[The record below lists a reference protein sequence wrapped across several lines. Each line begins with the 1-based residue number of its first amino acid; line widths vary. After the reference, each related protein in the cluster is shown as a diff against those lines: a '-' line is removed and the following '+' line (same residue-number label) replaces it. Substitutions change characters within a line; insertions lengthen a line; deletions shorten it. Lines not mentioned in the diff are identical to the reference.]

1 MNDQFIVDRVVK
13 DLFQKDRPSL
23 LEQMTGGLH
32 VSEFLNI
39 EFQRMIERRADLVA
53 RLEDDSLFHFEIQSY
68 NDDDICYRMGIY
80 CLMRFQLLRQ
90 MISQQ
95 YRRPVNQVVL
105 YVGEPRMRMIPEL
118 DAGGAKVSFR
128 LIDIREIDADALLRS
143 GCAGDLALAMLAKG
157 GTERLAEIAR
167 RAAGLSDQARVRVMM
182 QLILLSGLRGLSGRL
197 RMEMKTMGSFQIDI
211 RDNVILREVWDE
223 VMAEGIATG
232 KAEGIATG
240 KAEGKAEGEAAG
252 MIKILRGQ
260 LHAKFGLVP
269 KWAEERLEKA
279 NKAQIERWAKK
290 LLNAQSLEGA
300 IGKK

>member
-1 MNDQFIVDRVVK
+1 MNDQFIVDRVLK

-23 LEQMTGGLH
+23 EEQLTGGLR
-32 VSEFLNI
+32 VKEFLNI

-80 CLMRFQLLRQ
+80 CF
-90 MISQQ
+90 MIAQQ
-95 YRRPVNQVVL
+95 YRSPVNQVVL
-105 YVGEPRMRMIPEL
+105 YVGEPRMRMKPDL
-118 DAGGAKVSFR
+118 DAGSAKVSFS

-157 GTERLAEIAR
+157 GTDRLAEIAQ
-167 RAAGLSDQARVRVMM
+167 RAAALSDQARVRVLT
-182 QLILLSGLRGLSGRL
+182 QLILLSGLRKLSGRL
-197 RMEMKTMGSFQIDI
+197 KMDLKTMGTSQFRI
-211 RDNVILREVWDE
+211 RDNVILREVWEE
-223 VMAEGIATG
+223 VMAEGIASG
-232 KAEGIATG
+232 QAKG
-240 KAEGKAEGEAAG
+240 KAEGKAEGEAVG